1 MDRKV
6 ISAADVT
13 AAGAGRSIVVAPT
26 DLVTP
31 LALELA
37 EELGVTIERSPGEGS
52 DAGSP
57 AAPTAEPADSAAPT
71 PDRALPIIPAPADPS
86 PKVPPTRTPADSWA
100 ALRAGNT
107 RFLRGRPTHPDQTV
121 DRRRELAASQHP
133 HTVIIGCS
141 DSRVPP
147 ELVFDQGLGDVF
159 VIRSAGHVLDAGV
172 IGSLEY
178 GTAVLGASL
187 VVVLGH
193 ESCGAIAATVHTLAT
208 GEEPPGLAR
217 AVVAR
222 AVVDRVIPSIVAI
235 TSTVA
240 APAGDPVTAAVAGSR
255 SIGAQ
260 VFDPDSLRTAHVRYT
275 VDRLAAYSPAL
286 RQGLRTGAL
295 AIVGA
300 EYALED
306 GTVRVVEVLGDIGE
320 EPRD

>member
-1 MDRKV
+1 
-6 ISAADVT
+6 
-13 AAGAGRSIVVAPT
+13 
-26 DLVTP
+26 
-31 LALELA
+31 
-37 EELGVTIERSPGEGS
+37 
-52 DAGSP
+52 
-57 AAPTAEPADSAAPT
+57 
-71 PDRALPIIPAPADPS
+71 
-86 PKVPPTRTPADSWA
+86 
-100 ALRAGNT
+100 
-107 RFLRGRPTHPDQTV
+107 
-121 DRRRELAASQHP
+121 
-133 HTVIIGCS
+133 
-141 DSRVPP
+141 VPP

-208 GEEPPGLAR
+208 GEEPPGF
-217 AVVAR
+217 AR

-260 VFDPDSLRTAHVRYT
+260 VFDPDSLRTAHVRHT

-286 RQGLRTGAL
+286 RQGLPTGAL

>member
-1 MDRKV
+1 MSV
-6 ISAADVT
+6 
-13 AAGAGRSIVVAPT
+13 
-26 DLVTP
+26 
-31 LALELA
+31 E
-37 EELGVTIERSPGEGS
+37 
-52 DAGSP
+52 
-57 AAPTAEPADSAAPT
+57 PTAVT
-71 PDRALPIIPAPADPS
+71 GALPIIPPPADPS

-100 ALRAGNT
+100 ALRAGNA
-107 RFLRGRPTHPDQTV
+107 RFVEGRPAHPDQTV
-121 DRRRELAASQHP
+121 ERRRELAGSQHP

-178 GTAVLGASL
+178 GTAILGASL

-193 ESCGAIAATVHTLAT
+193 ESCGAISATVHTLAT
-208 GEEPPGLAR
+208 GEEPPGFAR
-217 AVVAR
+217 VVI
-222 AVVDRVIPSIVAI
+222 DRVIPSIVAI
-235 TSTVA
+235 TSDAA
-240 APAGDPVTAAVAGSR
+240 APSQDPVAAAVAASS

-260 VFDPDSLRTAHVRYT
+260 VFDPDSLRTAHVRHT

-286 RQGLRTGAL
+286 REGLATGAL

-320 EPRD
+320 EPSD